1 MGAFQD
7 AGRIE
12 GPDGFEGAGRKGT
25 WVPSGKTSR
34 TSKREPRARLDWIAD
49 VLLGTGESSTATVQ
63 RQIPPGHRAV
73 MSFWAFPS
81 SSRPY
86 VLVPE
91 QSPKSAAEALRRLGN
106 PPSKGKRL
114 AETLLAAGMATGLPL
129 RILPGRL
136 HLTISKNGAD
146 PKGTLAD
153 HLREVLGTDELSV
166 AVILGHSRRPNRKPV
181 LRLVSAT
188 GETIAFTKVG
198 WNELSRQLIRNEAQV
213 LRALESEPGPPKSFD
228 VPHAL
233 YAGTWR
239 GLELLVVSAAP
250 RDHWLHDG
258 PPIDLPE
265 AATQEV
271 AELGVG
277 VRAPL
282 RSSPFWRR
290 TVERVNRTEPG
301 SDTGRELRLAAERIE
316 RDDGESELFFG
327 RSHGDW
333 TPWNMCIADGRL
345 FVWDWERS
353 EDDVPMGLDAAHF
366 DFEVR
371 AKIKGEPPDRAV
383 RGSLMRARRSLQRMG
398 IDGSLAPLLA
408 RLHLIE
414 MSLRF
419 QEGQATGLEVRD
431 SMYLS
436 ALRELLVAVRPGTA

>member
-1 MGAFQD
+1 
-7 AGRIE
+7 
-12 GPDGFEGAGRKGT
+12 
-25 WVPSGKTSR
+25 
-34 TSKREPRARLDWIAD
+34 
-49 VLLGTGESSTATVQ
+49 
-63 RQIPPGHRAV
+63 

-136 HLTISKNGAD
+136 HLTVSNNGAD
-146 PKGTLAD
+146 PKSEGTLAD
-153 HLREVLGTDELSV
+153 HLRQVLGIDELSV

-181 LRLVSAT
+181 LRLVTAS
-188 GETIAFTKVG
+188 GETIAFAKVG

-213 LRALESEPGPPKSFD
+213 LRALASDPGRPKSFD

-233 YAGTWR
+233 HAGTWR

-258 PPIDLPE
+258 PPINLPE

-277 VRAPL
+277 VRATL
-282 RSSPFWRR
+282 GDSPFWRR
-290 TVERVNRTEPG
+290 TVERVNRTEAG
-301 SDTGRELRLAAERIE
+301 SDTGHELRAAADRIE
-316 RDDGESELFFG
+316 QDDGDSELFFG

-333 TPWNMCIADGRL
+333 TPWNMTVADGRL

-371 AKIKGEPPDRAV
+371 AKIKGDPPDRAV
-383 RGSLMRARRSLQRMG
+383 RGSLLRARRPLERMG

-436 ALRELLVAVRPGTA
+436 ALRELLVAAVRPGAA

>member
-1 MGAFQD
+1 M
-7 AGRIE
+7 
-12 GPDGFEGAGRKGT
+12 
-25 WVPSGKTSR
+25 PSGKTGR
-34 TSKREPRARLDWIAD
+34 ASKREPRARLDWVAD
-49 VLLGTGESSTATVQ
+49 VLLGTGGSSTATVQ
-63 RQIPPGHRAV
+63 RQIPLGHRAV

-81 SSRPY
+81 SARPY
-86 VLVPE
+86 VLVPQE
-91 QSPKSAAEALRRLGN
+91 SPRSAAEALRRLGN

-136 HLTISKNGAD
+136 HLTVSKNGD
-146 PKGTLAD
+146 IPSGDETLAD
-153 HLREVLGTDELSV
+153 HLREVLGIEELSV

-181 LRLVSAT
+181 LRLVSAD
-188 GETIAFTKVG
+188 GETIAFAKVG

-213 LRALESEPGPPKSFD
+213 LRALGSEHGRPKSFD
-228 VPHAL
+228 VPQTLH
-233 YAGTWR
+233 AGTWR

-277 VRAPL
+277 L
-282 RSSPFWRR
+282 KSTLGDSPYWRR
-290 TVERVNRTEPG
+290 TVERVTGTAPG
-301 SDTGRELRLAAERIE
+301 SDTGRELRLAADRIE
-316 RDDGESELFFG
+316 RDDGEAELFFG

-333 TPWNMCIADGRL
+333 TPWNMCIADDRL

-366 DFEVR
+366 AFEVR
-371 AKIKGEPPDRAV
+371 AKIKGDAPDRAV
-383 RGSLMRARRSLQRMG
+383 RGSLLGARRSLERMG

-408 RLHLIE
+408 RLHLVE

-419 QEGQATGLEVRD
+419 QEGLATGLEVRD

-436 ALRELLVAVRPGTA
+436 ALRELLVAVRPGA

>member
-1 MGAFQD
+1 
-7 AGRIE
+7 
-12 GPDGFEGAGRKGT
+12 
-25 WVPSGKTSR
+25 
-34 TSKREPRARLDWIAD
+34 
-49 VLLGTGESSTATVQ
+49 
-63 RQIPPGHRAV
+63 

-91 QSPKSAAEALRRLGN
+91 QSPRSAAEALRRLGN

-114 AETLLAAGMATGLPL
+114 AETILAAGMATGLPL
-129 RILPGRL
+129 RILPGRV
-136 HLTISKNGAD
+136 HLTVSVNGGGGPD
-146 PKGTLAD
+146 RETLAD
-153 HLREVLGTDELSV
+153 HLREVLGIDELSV

-181 LRLVSAT
+181 LRLVSPS
-188 GETIAFTKVG
+188 GETIAFAKVG
-198 WNELSRQLIRNEAQV
+198 WNQLSRQLIRNEAQV
-213 LRALESEPGPPKSFD
+213 LRVLGSDQGRPKSFD
-228 VPHAL
+228 VPHTL
-233 YAGTWR
+233 HAGTWR

-265 AATQEV
+265 TATQEV
-271 AELGVG
+271 AELGIG
-277 VRAPL
+277 VKASL
-282 RSSPFWRR
+282 GESPYWRR
-290 TVERVNRTEPG
+290 TVERINRTEP
-301 SDTGRELRLAAERIE
+301 STQTGRELRLAADRIE
-316 RDDGESELFFG
+316 RDDGGSELFFG

-333 TPWNMCIADGRL
+333 TPWNMCLADDRL

-371 AKIKGEPPDRAV
+371 AKIKGDAPDRAV
-383 RGSLMRARRSLQRMG
+383 RGSLLKAKRSLERMG

-408 RLHLIE
+408 RLHLVE

-419 QEGQATGLEVRD
+419 QEGQATGLEVHD

-436 ALRELLVAVRPGTA
+436 ALRELLVAVRPGAA

>member
-1 MGAFQD
+1 MM
-7 AGRIE
+7 
-12 GPDGFEGAGRKGT
+12 T
-25 WVPSGKTSR
+25 
-34 TSKREPRARLDWIAD
+34 
-49 VLLGTGESSTATVQ
+49 
-63 RQIPPGHRAV
+63 
-73 MSFWAFPS
+73 FWAFPS

-91 QSPKSAAEALRRLGN
+91 RSPKSAAEALRRLGN

-114 AETLLAAGMATGLPL
+114 AESLLAAGMATGLPL

-136 HLTISKNGAD
+136 HLTISNNGAY
-146 PKGTLAD
+146 PKREGTLAD
-153 HLREVLGTDELSV
+153 HLREVLGIDELSV

-181 LRLVSAT
+181 LRLVAAS
-188 GETIAFTKVG
+188 GETIAFAKVG

-213 LRALESEPGPPKSFD
+213 LRALGSEPGRPKSFD

-233 YAGTWR
+233 HAGTWR

-277 VRAPL
+277 VKATL
-282 RSSPFWRR
+282 GDSPFWRR
-290 TVERVNRTEPG
+290 MVARVNRTEPG
-301 SDTGRELRLAAERIE
+301 SDTGRELRLAADSIE

-333 TPWNMCIADGRL
+333 TPWNMSIADGRL

-353 EDDVPMGLDAAHF
+353 EDDVPRGLDAAHF

-371 AKIKGEPPDRAV
+371 AKIKGDAPDRAV
-383 RGSLMRARRSLQRMG
+383 RGSLLGARRSLERMG
-398 IDGSLAPLLA
+398 VDGSLAPLLA

-436 ALRELLVAVRPGTA
+436 ALRELLVAVRPGAA